1 LKTALASKLNENDII
16 MNAHQS
22 LCFLCIA
29 GLLLIGAHNC
39 GCNAASIDVYA
50 DGDIDMDWS
59 DWSFGYI
66 SREKRGIYDPTQGN
80 KTDGMYAYC
89 IDLPDVG
96 AASFSSETDVPV
108 EGTTIDFSLRLN
120 DTIDVI
126 DENAIAKLANIQL
139 SLEGTTD
146 TKATATRPVSM
157 IELLGSQDDEETIQ
171 QFLQRKYV
179 SFQVNASSL
188 IAENEKNDFTGFS
201 QINLG
206 NCVAGSLPDEPCEAV
221 SFCIGSLSIRV
232 SDV

>member
-1 LKTALASKLNENDII
+1 MPPNSNENDTI

-22 LCFLCIA
+22 LCFMCIV
-29 GLLLIGAHNC
+29 GLLIGAHDC
-39 GCNAASIDVYA
+39 GCIAASIDVYA

-66 SREKRGIYDPTQGN
+66 SREKKGIYDPTQGN

-188 IAENEKNDFTGFS
+188 IAESEKNDFTGFS